1 MEGKLFLDEEQKGEN
16 LCLYRESEMSLGVKY
31 IIPSKP
37 GFTSIFSEPDLR
49 IKKSNLVIL
58 GKKNCCSNPRLGV
71 SIKKKDY
78 SLAVHRNTLKRE
90 VKQSFMLA
98 IKKLPSYDYV
108 VIVGRGKFGNS
119 NLLKQQLNIMWDSCN
134 KT

>member
-1 MEGKLFLDEEQKGEN
+1 
-16 LCLYRESEMSLGVKY
+16 
-31 IIPSKP
+31 
-37 GFTSIFSEPDLR
+37 
-49 IKKSNLVIL
+49 
-58 GKKNCCSNPRLGV
+58 
-71 SIKKKDY
+71 
-78 SLAVHRNTLKRE
+78 SLAVHRNALKRE